1 MWSPTLTA
9 ISNAFVRANKP
20 SDTGSTGTVGNSATT
35 TSPSKSNESV
45 QVTLSAAGQARA
57 LLSHSPNSDIAQSGL
72 PDSVQKILTSVR
84 ESQKGMD
91 RLANELQA
99 AMKDKNL
106 TPEMRQAKVSALQT
120 VSAIYQR
127 QVSNTTSDLS
137 TVMSKLKL
145 GAADKMKASMLVM
158 AKM

>member
-9 ISNAFVRANKP
+9 ISNAFISANKP
-20 SDTGSTGTVGNSATT
+20 AKTSASEPAADTPTKTSD
-35 TSPSKSNESV
+35 SV

-57 LLSHSPNSDIAQSGL
+57 ALARSTNPDIAESGL
-72 PDSVQKILTSVR
+72 PDSVQKILTAVR

-91 RLANELQA
+91 RLEKELQA
-99 AMKDKNL
+99 AMKDKYL
-106 TPEMRQAKVSALQT
+106 TPDMRQAKISALQT

-127 QVSNTTSDLS
+127 QISNTTSDLS
-137 TVMSKLKL
+137 AVMSKLKL
-145 GAADKMKASMLVM
+145 GSADKMKASMLVL

>member
-9 ISNAFVRANKP
+9 ISNAFISANKP
-20 SDTGSTGTVGNSATT
+20 AKTSSSEPAAAETATGASKTGD
-35 TSPSKSNESV
+35 SV

-57 LLSHSPNSDIAQSGL
+57 ALARSTNPDIAESGL
-72 PDSVQKILTSVR
+72 PDSVQKILTAVR

-91 RLANELQA
+91 RLEKELQA
-99 AMKDKNL
+99 AMKDKYL
-106 TPEMRQAKVSALQT
+106 TPDMRQAKVSALQT

-127 QVSNTTSDLS
+127 QISNTTSDLS
-137 TVMSKLKL
+137 AVMSKLKL
-145 GAADKMKASMLVM
+145 GSADKMKASMLVM

>member
-9 ISNAFVRANKP
+9 ISNAFISANKP
-20 SDTGSTGTVGNSATT
+20 AKTSASEPAADTPTKTSD
-35 TSPSKSNESV
+35 SV

-57 LLSHSPNSDIAQSGL
+57 ALARSTNPDIAESGL
-72 PDSVQKILTSVR
+72 PDSVQKILTAVR

-91 RLANELQA
+91 RLEKELQA
-99 AMKDKNL
+99 AMKDKYL
-106 TPEMRQAKVSALQT
+106 TPDMRQAKVSALQT

-127 QVSNTTSDLS
+127 QISNTTSDLS
-137 TVMSKLKL
+137 AVMSKLKL
-145 GAADKMKASMLVM
+145 GSADKMKASMLVL

>member
-1 MWSPTLTA
+1 M
-9 ISNAFVRANKP
+9 
-20 SDTGSTGTVGNSATT
+20 
-35 TSPSKSNESV
+35 

-57 LLSHSPNSDIAQSGL
+57 ALTRSTNPDIAESGL
-72 PDSVQKILTSVR
+72 PDSVQKILTAVR

-91 RLANELQA
+91 RLEKELQA
-99 AMKDKNL
+99 AMKDRYL

-127 QVSNTTSDLS
+127 QISNTTSDLS
-137 TVMSKLKL
+137 AVMSKLKL
-145 GAADKMKASMLVM
+145 GSADKMKASMLVM

>member
-9 ISNAFVRANKP
+9 ISNAFLRTNKP
-20 SDTGSTGTVGNSATT
+20 SEPASTEATADKAATGQTKTSESA
-35 TSPSKSNESV
+35 

-57 LLSHSPNSDIAQSGL
+57 MLSRSSNPDIAQSGL

-91 RLANELQA
+91 RLANELKA

-137 TVMSKLKL
+137 SVMGKLKL
-145 GAADKMKASMLVM
+145 SSADKLKASMLVM
-158 AKM
+158 TKM

>member
-9 ISNAFVRANKP
+9 ISNAFISANKP
-20 SDTGSTGTVGNSATT
+20 AKTSASEPAADTPTKTSD
-35 TSPSKSNESV
+35 SV

-57 LLSHSPNSDIAQSGL
+57 ALARSTNPDIAESGL
-72 PDSVQKILTSVR
+72 PDSVQKILTAVR

-91 RLANELQA
+91 RLEKELQA
-99 AMKDKNL
+99 AMKDKYL
-106 TPEMRQAKVSALQT
+106 TPDMRQAKVSALQT

-127 QVSNTTSDLS
+127 QISNTTSDLS
-137 TVMSKLKL
+137 AVMSKLKL
-145 GAADKMKASMLVM
+145 GSADKMKASMLVM

>member
-1 MWSPTLTA
+1 MWSPALTA
-9 ISNAFVRANKP
+9 ISNAFIRANKA
-20 SDTGSTGTVGNSATT
+20 SDASSVEPTADKTT
-35 TSPSKSNESV
+35 TKPATNSDSV

-57 LLSHSPNSDIAQSGL
+57 ALARSTNPDIAESGL

-91 RLANELQA
+91 RLEKELQA
-99 AMKDKNL
+99 AMKDRYL

-120 VSAIYQR
+120 VSTIYQR
-127 QVSNTTSDLS
+127 QISNTTSDLS
-137 TVMSKLKL
+137 AVMSKLKL
-145 GAADKMKASMLVM
+145 GSADKMKASMLVM